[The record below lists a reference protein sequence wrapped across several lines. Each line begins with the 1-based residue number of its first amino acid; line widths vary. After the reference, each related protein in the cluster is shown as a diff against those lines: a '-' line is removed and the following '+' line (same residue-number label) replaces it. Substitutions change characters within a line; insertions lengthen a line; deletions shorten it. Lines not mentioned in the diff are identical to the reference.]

1 MISDA
6 TLNGIA
12 ILRGDILEPYQGA
25 WTADLELLSDGIDE
39 PLNGAATLSLLGETW
54 AGTVAHAPGQQTD
67 ALSGPSGGFLMA
79 RIVGGGG
86 GMQTAVQPK
95 EWPQG
100 VLVQQVLADLL
111 QLAGE
116 TQSPEIA
123 PQLLARLLPQW
134 SYPAGSVDS
143 ALSALAAYLGCVWRI
158 RRDGLVWLGV
168 PTPTPA
174 TAPDYIIADV
184 APEAGMVGW
193 DLNDV
198 SVRVDDIVDGLTI
211 RVINWVF
218 TSDSLRAVITYAPG
232 PAAALFALFD
242 QWLRRVGYPFTRCQ
256 PGRIAAQNADNTV
269 QFQPDDST
277 IAPMRR
283 VGIRVG
289 LPDTTVQI
297 NPSSRAVS
305 CWEAGQ
311 PTGPVL
317 QSFGDS
323 TASKIKIG
331 KSATLGAQPT
341 IKGTSFRNAQATMDA
356 NAAAF
361 LISAAAAATAAAAA
375 MTSLVAVAPGPEK
388 PFFTA
393 AATAFTN
400 MALALG
406 STGAA
411 KAFTDFETAAAGAN
425 NFLTQIV
432 EVG

>member
-12 ILRGDILEPYQGA
+12 ILRGDILEPFQGA
-25 WTADLELLSDGIDE
+25 WTADLEMLSDGVDG
-39 PLNGAATLSLLGETW
+39 PLTGSATLSLLGETW

-79 RIVGGGG
+79 RIVGGAG

-100 VLVQQVLADLL
+100 VLVQQVLTDLL
-111 QLAGE
+111 QRAGE
-116 TQSPEIA
+116 TQSPEIS

-158 RRDGLVWLGV
+158 RRDGLVWVGV

-193 DLNDV
+193 DLNEV
-198 SVRVDDIVDGLTI
+198 TVRVDDVVDGLTI

-256 PGRIAAQNADNTV
+256 PGRIAGQNSDNTV

-317 QSFGDS
+317 QSFGNS
-323 TASKIKIG
+323 TASKIKLAASQLPLAVARKTDPTQSGTFVSTDVVGPPPASLRTITLVYADQDG
-331 KSATLGAQPT
+331 ATTPLLTLVFTPA
-341 IKGTSFRNAQATMDA
+341 GTLVNSVPLVVPARVNGR
-356 NAAAF
+356 
-361 LISAAAAATAAAAA
+361 IVGG
-375 MTSLVAVAPGPEK
+375 SLVVE
-388 PFFTA
+388 
-393 AATAFTN
+393 
-400 MALALG
+400 
-406 STGAA
+406 
-411 KAFTDFETAAAGAN
+411 AG
-425 NFLTQIV
+425 
-432 EVG
+432 G